1 MQVGTYKSTTP
12 LDSAL
17 DNRAA
22 GTLLQSE
29 FQLCFLEGIIGD
41 NMGIFTP
48 TKLKLIYFSN
58 EFPHDDLQSLL
69 HALHKHSR
77 DRRHPVLARFLE
89 EATLV
94 VREEIRQLP
103 TALRALIPPF
113 ETVLDFSD
121 FADLRRGQLC
131 GAIDGILLCTV
142 ELATIIG

>member
-1 MQVGTYKSTTP
+1 MLVGTYKSTTP

-17 DNRAA
+17 DNMAA

-29 FQLCFLEGIIGD
+29 FQLSFVGIVED
-41 NMGIFTP
+41 NMGIYTP

-113 ETVLDFSD
+113 ETILNFSD
-121 FADLRRGQLC
+121 FADLRKGQLC